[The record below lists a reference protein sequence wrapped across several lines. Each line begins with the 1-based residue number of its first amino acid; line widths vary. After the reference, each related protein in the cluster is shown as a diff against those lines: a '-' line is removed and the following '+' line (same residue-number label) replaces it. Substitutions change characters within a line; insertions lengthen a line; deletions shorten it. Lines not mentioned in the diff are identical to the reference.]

1 MGLYSRA
8 SQSLSEAVAEGFNV
22 FVVMQPEETVLKAG
36 GFHSWLVQMVIQKI
50 SQSDGVVIFHI
61 GELR

>member
-36 GFHSWLVQMVIQKI
+36 GFHSWLVQMVIQRYPN
-50 SQSDGVVIFHI
+50 QMVW
-61 GELR
+61 